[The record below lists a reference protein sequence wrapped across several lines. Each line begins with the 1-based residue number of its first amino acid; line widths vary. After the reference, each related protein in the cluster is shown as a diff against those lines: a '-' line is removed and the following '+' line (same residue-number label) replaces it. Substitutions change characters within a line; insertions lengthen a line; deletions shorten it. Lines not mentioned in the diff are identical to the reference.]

1 MDTEI
6 SINTPALLFPAITLL
21 MLAYTN
27 RFLALA
33 SLIRNLHSKYKQVG
47 EERNIIREQI
57 RNLKRRLLLVKQ
69 MQASGIIS
77 FFLCV
82 LCMLFIFL
90 DYQLVAYSI
99 FGLSLLFLLLSL
111 ALSLNEIFISTRALE
126 IELKDM
132 LESEEPD
139 KRSL

>member
-1 MDTEI
+1 METQI

-33 SLIRNLHSKYKQVG
+33 NLIRNLHTKYKQVG
-47 EERNIIREQI
+47 EERGVIKEQI
-57 RNLKRRLLLVKQ
+57 QNLKKRLLLVKQ
-69 MQASGIIS
+69 MQGSGIIS

-90 DYQLVAYSI
+90 DYQLLAYSI

-111 ALSLNEIFISTRALE
+111 ALSLTEIFISTRALE

-132 LESEEPD
+132 LESEG
-139 KRSL
+139 KS

>member
-1 MDTEI
+1 
-6 SINTPALLFPAITLL
+6 

-33 SLIRNLHSKYKQVG
+33 SLIRNLHSKYKTVG
-47 EERNIIREQI
+47 EDRAVIKEQI
-57 RNLKRRLLLVKQ
+57 HNLRKRLLLVKQ
-69 MQASGIIS
+69 MQGSGIIS

-82 LCMLFIFL
+82 LCMLFVFV
-90 DYQLVAYSI
+90 DYPVLAYSI

-132 LESEEPD
+132 LEEGSS
-139 KRSL
+139 KQN